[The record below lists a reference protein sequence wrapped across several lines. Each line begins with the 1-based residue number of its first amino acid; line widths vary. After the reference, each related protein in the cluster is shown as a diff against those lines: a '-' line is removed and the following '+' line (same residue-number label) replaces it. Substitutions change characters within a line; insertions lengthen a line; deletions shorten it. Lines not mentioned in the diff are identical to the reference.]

1 MPERLMPPIHPG
13 EILAEEF
20 MKPLGFS
27 MNRLAL
33 DLHVPV
39 TRVSE
44 IVHGRRAITADT
56 ALRLARYFGTMPEFW
71 MTIQARFDLET
82 ARRRENNQIMRE
94 VIPFESRMNAQRRN
108 KRIISKT
115 VARREPGGE
124 ASGISGTTHH
134 PLH

>member
-27 MNRLAL
+27 MNRLSL

-39 TRVSE
+39 
-44 IVHGRRAITADT
+44 
-56 ALRLARYFGTMPEFW
+56 
-71 MTIQARFDLET
+71 
-82 ARRRENNQIMRE
+82 
-94 VIPFESRMNAQRRN
+94 MNAQRRN
-108 KRIISKT
+108 KRIISTT